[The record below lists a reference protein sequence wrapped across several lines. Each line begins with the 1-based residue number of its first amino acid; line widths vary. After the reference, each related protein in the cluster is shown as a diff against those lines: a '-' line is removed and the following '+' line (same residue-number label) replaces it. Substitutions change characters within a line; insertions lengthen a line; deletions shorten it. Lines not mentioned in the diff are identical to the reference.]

1 VSARAERYF
10 ETGRWDEALTEA
22 APAAR
27 PDSGVGRAWAHGLIA
42 LIAGHSDD
50 RALAGQ
56 HLTAA
61 DGQEAHPVSP
71 DVPAY
76 LVLARAVAA
85 ERAGQ
90 PGTAAGLLAETLN
103 GAAGDVPHR
112 YVLLP
117 ALARLALA
125 AGDAETAAAA
135 ARTAAAD
142 ADREALP
149 ARAAAMWCQ
158 GLLNADPDLVLD
170 AAASY
175 ESAGRPLARAQALE
189 DAAEL
194 LTGTGQ
200 VAVARQAL
208 ADAADL
214 YRQLG
219 TVWDMRRAEARL
231 RRSGIREGR
240 GRPRPRPDRG
250 WGSLTPAEARIAR
263 LVADGRSNPEIAA
276 ELSLSRNTVQTHVSH
291 ILAKLGARSRG
302 EIIRQALG
310 HPPMTHLDS
319 RRLAQ

>member
-1 VSARAERYF
+1 VSAWAERYF
-10 ETGRWDEALTEA
+10 EAGRWDEALTEA

-27 PDSGVGRAWAHGLIA
+27 PDSAGSRAWAHGLIA

-50 RALAGQ
+50 RALAGK

-61 DGQEAHPVSP
+61 DGQQAHSP
-71 DVPAY
+71 SPEVPAY

-90 PGTAAGLLAETLN
+90 PGAAARMLAETLN
-103 GAAGDVPHR
+103 GPAGDVPHR

-135 ARTAAAD
+135 VRTAAAD

-158 GLLNADPDLVLD
+158 GLLNADPGLVLD
-170 AAASY
+170 AAAGY
-175 ESAGRPLARAQALE
+175 EGAGRPLARAQAME
-189 DAAEL
+189 DAAML
-194 LTGTGQ
+194 LAGKGE
-200 VAVARQAL
+200 VAAARQAF

-219 TVWDMRRAEARL
+219 AAWDLRRAEARL
-231 RRSGIREGR
+231 RRSGIRESR
-240 GRPRPRPDRG
+240 ARPRTRPDRG
-250 WGSLTPAEARIAR
+250 WESLTPAEARIAR

-310 HPPMTHLDS
+310 RPPVTRLDS
-319 RRLAQ
+319 RRPA